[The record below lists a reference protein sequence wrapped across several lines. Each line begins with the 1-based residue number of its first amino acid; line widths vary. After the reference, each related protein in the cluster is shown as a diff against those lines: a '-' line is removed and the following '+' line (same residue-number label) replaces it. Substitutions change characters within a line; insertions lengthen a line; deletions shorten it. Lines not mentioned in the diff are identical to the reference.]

1 MFTGLQERLTF
12 LTEMLQEQAGVDP
25 GKDRYT
31 CGYIAAVNDMLRI
44 SLDDIKEA

>member
-1 MFTGLQERLTF
+1 VFSGLQDRVQV
-12 LTEMLQEQAGVDP
+12 LTEIFQEQAGVDV

-44 SLDDIKEA
+44 SLEDIK